1 MTIYE
6 YNIYIATMKQDP
18 VLARAVVEQAASDV
32 RTERT
37 AVDATD
43 AAADAQGFPWLPCAV
58 DGGSSQ
64 RSPAGSS

>member
-37 AVDATD
+37 AVDAAADATD
-43 AAADAQGFPWLPCAV
+43 AAAHAAAVDAQGV
-58 DGGSSQ
+58 
-64 RSPAGSS
+64 